1 MKSLEKDSLWVQR
14 VKESMDM
21 DLDDEKWMKK
31 FNSYMEMLKKYDI
44 TVPIYPVRLNMLS
57 KNAERVSQKSKQEAA
72 KALKELGKT
81 MKDGEIKELIKET
94 IDNLQK

>member
-1 MKSLEKDSLWVQR
+1 
-14 VKESMDM
+14 
-21 DLDDEKWMKK
+21 
-31 FNSYMEMLKKYDI
+31 MEMLKKYDI

-57 KNAERVSQKSKQEAA
+57 KNAERVSKKSKQDAA
-72 KALKELGKT
+72 KALKEIEKT